1 MRLPLHSIHPIA
13 HVTRAATLDYVHTTL
28 DAPLFSV
35 TEVPDI
41 IGLPSAV
48 DITINDGFYVCIL
61 AYFTFRTV
69 LRAVARYAAERAQD
83 ANNSK

>member
-1 MRLPLHSIHPIA
+1 MRLPLRSIHPISLA
-13 HVTRAATLDYVHTTL
+13 PRAATLDYVHTAL

-48 DITINDGFYVCIL
+48 DITINDGFYICIL
-61 AYFTFRTV
+61 AYFTFRTL
-69 LRAVARYAAERAQD
+69 LRAAARYAIKRAQD
-83 ANNSK
+83 VDDSE